1 MSPQPT
7 NNGDSKSASLRR
19 ILNLTSVL
27 LGFEAAG
34 ILAFLIWGLAQGQ
47 FRLFSADLTLI
58 ALFLM
63 AAIWIGFAAWKIR
76 GGARWARSSAI
87 FWQAA
92 QLLLGYD
99 SVTGRGA
106 NWLIGGTLA
115 VSGVLVLALLF
126 SKPVIA
132 AAREEIGGR

>member
-7 NNGDSKSASLRR
+7 KIHEPKDASLQR
-19 ILNLTSVL
+19 ILNLSSVL
-27 LGFEAAG
+27 LAIEALG
-34 ILAFLIWGLAQGQ
+34 ILAFLVWGLALGQ

-63 AAIWIGFAAWKIR
+63 AAVWIGFAAWKIR
-76 GGARWARSSAI
+76 SGARWARSSAI

-92 QLLLGYD
+92 QLLLAYD

-106 NWLIGGTLA
+106 NWFIGGALA
-115 VSGVLVLALLF
+115 VSGVLVLALLL
-126 SKPVIA
+126 SKPVNA
-132 AAREEIGGR
+132 GAREDAGER

>member
-1 MSPQPT
+1 MSPQSLKI
-7 NNGDSKSASLRR
+7 GDSKGAQLRK
-19 ILNLTSVL
+19 ILNLSSL
-27 LGFEAAG
+27 LLALEALG
-34 ILAFLIWGLAQGQ
+34 ILAFLVWGLALGQ

-58 ALFLM
+58 VLFLM

-76 GGARWARSSAI
+76 AGARWARSSAI

-106 NWLIGGTLA
+106 NWFIGGALA
-115 VSGVLVLALLF
+115 VLGVVVLALLF

-132 AAREEIGGR
+132 AAREEIGNR